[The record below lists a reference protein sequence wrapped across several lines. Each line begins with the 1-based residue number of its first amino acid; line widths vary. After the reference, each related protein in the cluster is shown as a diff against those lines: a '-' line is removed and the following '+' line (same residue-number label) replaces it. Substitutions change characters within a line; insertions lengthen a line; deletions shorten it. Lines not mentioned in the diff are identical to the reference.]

1 MHSKDAKSPKQH
13 SGQRSPSPNRTA
25 QGTCDNE
32 DPSVFTLREF
42 RAFAD
47 AFLGKVSIKK
57 TQVGALLGFRC
68 MSMSSKKTHFTWSDL
83 TEGRTACSKRT
94 RYKINNGPID

>member
-1 MHSKDAKSPKQH
+1 VPKSEPSSALPRSNPVSGDGSRTRLHSKDAKSPKQH
-13 SGQRSPSPNRTA
+13 SGQRIPSPNRTA
-25 QGTCDNE
+25 QGACDNE

-47 AFLGKVSIKK
+47 AFLGKVSVKK

-68 MSMSSKKTHFTWSDL
+68 TSMS
-83 TEGRTACSKRT
+83 
-94 RYKINNGPID
+94 